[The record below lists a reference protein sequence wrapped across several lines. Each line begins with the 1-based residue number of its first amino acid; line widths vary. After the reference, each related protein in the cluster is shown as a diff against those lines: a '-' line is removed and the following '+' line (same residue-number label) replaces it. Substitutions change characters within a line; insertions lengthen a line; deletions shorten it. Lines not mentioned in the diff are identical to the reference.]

1 MPVTLY
7 QFALAAVFVL
17 GIAVMMEPLRQ
28 TRGYL
33 HTLRDLE
40 QAGIDY
46 IGAHCQALPD
56 TVTDAQLQASEH
68 LSAGFDNQGTRFTWQ
83 LADHPAVRVNA
94 SGNRAYLAFLARH
107 TLGEFAT
114 DGSYSFIPGLDVTFF
129 RAANHAY
136 NLFAYDEYD
145 FSCAA
150 P

>member
-28 TRGYL
+28 ARGHL
-33 HTLRDLE
+33 QTLRDIE

-46 IGAHCQALPD
+46 IGANCQALPA
-56 TVTDAQLQASEH
+56 TVTDTGLQASGH
-68 LSAGFDNQGTRFTWQ
+68 LENGFDNQGTSFTWQ
-83 LADHPAVRVNA
+83 LADHPAVQVNA
-94 SGNRAYLAFLARH
+94 SGNSAYLAFLARH
-107 TLGEFAT
+107 TLGEFAAN
-114 DGSYSFIPGLDVTFF
+114 GSYSFIPGHDVTLF

-136 NLFAYDEYD
+136 NLFAYDEHD